1 MRCGVLSLCWFL
13 DSLYIKPRGIVK
25 SKVAMSDQES
35 KDKINTKKNE
45 DNGSLTGERQKIN
58 LALVVSAILG
68 AFLLLQFFDVDI
80 NVNYKS
86 NSTSDNGSLS
96 DTSDLEG
103 AVFASDGVTLPANW
117 GNLGKQMVE
126 SGVINAEEFEAIY
139 ESRGGL
145 TDAELALL
153 YGDNNRNLKIDS
165 GNAGTILNLLWAFGL
180 SNKNSILENGPMIDP
195 KYGGAGGFASTGGW
209 SLADGNV
216 MDHYSMH
223 AFVIL
228 TPEQQALV
236 EEVSKNIYRPCCGNS
251 TYFPDCNHGMAML
264 GLLELMASNG
274 ASEEEMYEAALA
286 VNSYWFPDTY
296 LTIAKYFGGR
306 GVDWD
311 EVSPKDIL
319 GSAYS
324 SAQGFSQIL
333 AEVEPVKAG
342 SGNSCGV

>member
-1 MRCGVLSLCWFL
+1 
-13 DSLYIKPRGIVK
+13 
-25 SKVAMSDQES
+25 MSDQES
-35 KDKINTKKNE
+35 KDKINTKESE
-45 DNGSLTGERQKIN
+45 DNGLLTGERQKIN
-58 LALVVSAILG
+58 LALIVSATLG
-68 AFLLLQFFDVDI
+68 AFLLLQFFNVDI
-80 NVNYKS
+80 NVNYKGS
-86 NSTSDNGSLS
+86 NTSDGSLS
-96 DTSDLEG
+96 SNTLNLEE
-103 AVFASDGVTLPANW
+103 VVLPSNGVTLPANW
-117 GNLGKQMVE
+117 GNLGKQMIE
-126 SGVINAEEFEAIY
+126 NGVINAEEFEAIY

-145 TDAELALL
+145 TDEELSLL
-153 YGDNNRNLKIDS
+153 YGDGNGNLEIDAE
-165 GNAGTILNLLWAFGL
+165 NAGTVLNLLWAFGL
-180 SNKNSILENGPMIDP
+180 SNKNPILENGPMMDP
-195 KYGGAGGFASTGGW
+195 KYGGANGFASTGGW
-209 SLADGNV
+209 SLADGSV
-216 MDHYSMH
+216 MDHYSIH

-236 EEVSKNIYRPCCGNS
+236 EEVSKNIYRPCCGNP